1 MNQQRLKPIPIV
13 FLLLATGCSA
23 SGTGPSVSDAST
35 PLPQASATSE
45 SSSLPSFDKSS
56 QIFSSVP
63 TWRIGLAD
71 LDADGDLDAVFAN
84 AQAEHSQV
92 WLNDGHGLFTD
103 TGQQL
108 GSFRHGVDVGD
119 VDGDGDPDVVISTHR
134 DYQTTRVYLNDANA
148 VFAELGGA
156 FGTNIG
162 FSVEL
167 LDLDGDGDLDA
178 VGDGK
183 SATNIYLNNG
193 AGYFT
198 PSEATLP
205 LAAVWGDLDFDGDVD
220 AFIKQDGVGYSVQ
233 MNDGQGS
240 FSQQWSFEDNT
251 AMRLGDMTI
260 GDVDRDGDMDAII
273 TNGHFQTT
281 SYPARVFLNDGTG
294 QFTDSGQQLSAVT
307 DAGLALD
314 DLDGDGD
321 LDLVMTNYME
331 PCQIWLNNGSGRFE
345 DSGIRFGDDELYR
358 HVHLGDLDGD
368 GDIDIFL
375 ATFGTDRGPNE
386 VWLNDVYPNP

>member
-1 MNQQRLKPIPIV
+1 MNLQRLKPIPIG
-13 FLLLATGCSA
+13 FLLLAAGCSV
-23 SGTGPSVSDAST
+23 GGVGPPVSEPST
-35 PLPQASATSE
+35 PPPQVSATSE
-45 SSSLPSFDKSS
+45 YSSLPSFDRSS
-56 QIFSSVP
+56 QTFSSVP

-108 GSFRHGVDVGD
+108 GSFRHGVDIGD

-134 DYQTTRVYLNDANA
+134 DSLTTRVYLNGAQAD
-148 VFAELGGA
+148 FSELEGA
-156 FGTNIG
+156 FETNIG

-167 LDLDGDGDLDA
+167 IDLDGDGDLDA

-183 SATNIYLNNG
+183 SATHLYLNNG
-193 AGYFT
+193 SGYFT

-220 AFIKQDGVGYSVQ
+220 AFIKQDGIGYSVQ
-233 MNDGQGS
+233 MNNGQGS
-240 FSQQWSFEDNT
+240 FSQQWSFDDNS

-260 GDVDRDGDMDAII
+260 GDVDRDGDLDVIS

-281 SYPARVFLNDGTG
+281 SYPVRVFLNDGTG
-294 QFTDSGQQLSAVT
+294 HFTDSGQQLSVVS

-345 DSGIRFGDDELYR
+345 DSGFRFGDDEYYR

-375 ATFGTDRGPNE
+375 ATFGMNRGPNE
-386 VWLNDVYPNP
+386 VWFNDIH